1 MNSGHFGWGRTAM
14 AGAIGCGGWRRLTLL
29 ALLVLPVTALRAEV
43 VLPATFADNML
54 LQRDKPLPVYGLAK
68 PGEKVVVAFA
78 GQRHESAADAA
89 GAWRV
94 TLAPMAASAA
104 GREMTVTGENS
115 IVLKNVLVGDLW
127 LASGQSNM
135 QVSVRDAMNAK
146 EEIAAAK
153 YDNIRFF
160 MVKSALASTPQQDP
174 AGEWQLCTPEN
185 APKFSAAGYFF
196 ARELATTQDVPIGIV
211 NCAIGSSSC
220 QAWVAADVLRSDPAL
235 PQPLAI
241 PAEEYQDWA
250 TYDALRRK
258 IYADAAYKDPGMLPE
273 CAAWAQPD
281 FDDGDWRDM
290 KVPGSIESQ
299 GLKIDG
305 AMWYRAA
312 ITVPESW
319 AGKNASL
326 YLGIIAQN
334 SVAYFNGAEIG
345 RRENNGGIWIFRTHP
360 VPGEAVKAGRN
371 VIAVRVFNE
380 NGSGGFHPTYP
391 RPQYLGLGDEKVML
405 PAVWRFKVET
415 AYEPRALSR
424 NLPEPYHLPTGFYNA
439 MIAPLASMPLR
450 GFIWYQG
457 ESNSGNP
464 KQHDVLFPTLI
475 RSWRELWQ
483 DDQLPFY
490 YVQLAAYQKPQ
501 EQPVEAGWP
510 DFRES
515 QTKALAVPLTG
526 MASAID
532 IGDAHDVHPK
542 NKQEVGRRLALWARR
557 DCYGEKDLAVSGPL
571 YSGFARE
578 GAAIRV
584 RFSYCYDGLAV
595 KGDKLKGF
603 AIAGADM
610 KFVWADARIDGQDS
624 VLVWSKDVPEPAHVR
639 YAWANNP
646 DCTLFNQAGLP
657 AGPFRTDQ

>member
-1 MNSGHFGWGRTAM
+1 MNSRHFGWGRPAM
-14 AGAIGCGGWRRLTLL
+14 AGIMGGGGWCRLTLL
-29 ALLVLPVTALRAEV
+29 ALLSLPAAALHAEV

-54 LQRDKPLPVYGLAK
+54 LQRDKPLPVYGRAK

-78 GQRHESAADAA
+78 GQRQEGTADAA
-89 GAWRV
+89 GVWRV
-94 TLAPMAASAA
+94 TLAPLAASAE
-104 GREMTVTGENS
+104 GRDMTVTGENS

-135 QVSVRDAMNAK
+135 QVRIREAMNAK

-153 YDNIRFF
+153 YDTIRFF
-160 MVKSALASTPQQDP
+160 MVKTALASSPQQDP
-174 AGEWQLCTPEN
+174 AGEWKLCTPEN
-185 APKFSAAGYFF
+185 APEFSAVGYFF
-196 ARELATTQDVPIGIV
+196 ARELVKTHGVPIGIV

-220 QAWVAADVLRSDPAL
+220 QAWVAADVLRSNPAL

-241 PAEEYQDWA
+241 PAEEYKDFA
-250 TYDALRRK
+250 TYVGVRKK
-258 IYADAAYKDPGMLPE
+258 IYEDAAYKDPGMLPE
-273 CAAWAQPD
+273 CAAWAESD
-281 FDDGDWRDM
+281 FADDDWRDM

-326 YLGIIAQN
+326 YLGLIAQN
-334 SVAYFNGAEIG
+334 SVAYFNGVEIG
-345 RRENNGGIWIFRTHP
+345 RKENNGGIWIFRTHP
-360 VPGEAVKAGRN
+360 VPGNIVKAGRN
-371 VIAVRVFNE
+371 VIAVRVFNDT
-380 NGSGGFHPTYP
+380 GPGGFHPTYP
-391 RPQYLGLGDEKVML
+391 RPQYLGQGNEKVML
-405 PAVWRFKVET
+405 PAVWRFKVER

-424 NLPEPYHLPTGFYNA
+424 TLPEPYHLPTGFYNA

-457 ESNSGNP
+457 ESNAGNP

-501 EQPVEAGWP
+501 EQPVEGGWP
-510 DFRES
+510 GFRES

-532 IGDAHDVHPK
+532 IGDPHNVHPM

-584 RFSYCYDGLAV
+584 RFSHCYDGLAV
-595 KGDKLKGF
+595 RGDKLKGF

-610 KFVWADARIDGQDS
+610 KFVWAEARIDGQDS

-646 DCTLFNQAGLP
+646 DCTLINQAGLP
-657 AGPFRTDQ
+657 AGPFRTDK